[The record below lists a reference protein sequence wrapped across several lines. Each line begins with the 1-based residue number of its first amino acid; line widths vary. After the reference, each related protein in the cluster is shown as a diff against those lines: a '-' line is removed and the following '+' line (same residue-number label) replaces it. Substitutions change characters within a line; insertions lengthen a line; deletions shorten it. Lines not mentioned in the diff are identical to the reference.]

1 MAELTAAFYGFLT
14 SIAPLL
20 APCARAQA
28 PSPSAQDA
36 AKTDRS
42 RDITRDFVIEDG
54 LAVTLWAETPQL
66 FNPTAMDVDARGRV
80 WITEA
85 VNYRQWQG
93 RNAGLH
99 RPEGDR
105 VVILEDTD
113 GDGVCDSAKVFVQ
126 DKDLVAP
133 LGIAVIGDKVIVSC
147 SPAAYVYTDFD
158 GDDKPDRREVL
169 LTGFGGHDHDHGL
182 HSFVAGPDGRWWFNT
197 GNAGPHIVKD
207 KSGWTLRSGS
217 IYRGGGEHDTD
228 NAPRMVSD
236 DGHIWTG
243 GLVLRVDPDGAHLRV
258 LAHNFRNNYE
268 VALDSFGNMWQS
280 DNDDDGNASCRT
292 LFVMEGGNHGYFSAD
307 GSRYWNADRRPGQ
320 STPVA
325 HWHQDDPGVVPAGA
339 INGAGGP
346 TGVVVYEGDLF
357 GAKLDGAVLDADAG
371 RNCVYAHIPHK
382 NGAGFDLETTVFLS
396 SITGKGDTQ
405 KERWFRPSDVAVGTD
420 GSIFVAD
427 WWDPGVGGH
436 LAGDREAY
444 GRILRIAPRGA
455 KLAKPKYDV
464 VSDDGALHA
473 LDSPAVNVRWLGWK
487 SLHDELTR
495 AVPAL
500 EKAASTGDKRFRARA
515 LWLLARA
522 DDNGAK
528 AAAAYLHDPDE
539 DIRTTAF
546 RALVSRPSDVLA
558 TARATA
564 ADPSPAVRREV
575 ALALADL
582 PYAGCRDIW
591 NALAK
596 SFDGK
601 DRWYLEALGIG
612 ARDKEDMLWRELVAD
627 APADPLQWSEAM
639 AAITWRLHP
648 TAAVPALAARAGAAS
663 LSTAARKQAVD
674 ALAFVHD
681 RSAAE
686 EMATLALAGPKDV
699 RPLALWWIEN
709 RDTNDWS
716 AYKVAASISAL
727 DRKDAKLVYTSGI
740 VEKGSVA
747 VDADITGATSL
758 WLVVT
763 SGKRG
768 NACDW
773 SDWLEPRLVGPAGE
787 TKLVE
792 VPWTR
797 ASAEWGN
804 TQIGKNADGGKLAIG
819 GREFVDGIGTHAA
832 SEIAYALP
840 ARGYARFREA
850 ASTTAAKRSARR
862 ASRRVQVYVDAPRD
876 VSAWAEKLHR
886 RRRIA
891 GARESR
897 CARGRG
903 PRRRPCAHPSR
914 GAEEARCARRIDCV
928 RGDLQELR
936 SRDPR
941 AGERVLPASD
951 RERRGDAVREGARR
965 ALRRSQARRQG
976 VLRDA
981 GRVLELPRV
990 PRARRG
996 YRPGSHEHPREVR
1009 QARDP
1014 RRDPEPQRRDRVRV
1028 RHVARRDDG
1037 RNARVGLHRRRR
1049 RHGGDQG
1056 HERQAQRA
1064 RSLRDRIAHE
1074 AEALDD
1080 ARQHRARS
1088 RARRSRRRRR
1098 DAARGLRRQAQA
1110 RCAREAV
1117 RRNRSRRLDE
1127 LLERSEREDR
1137 RRVVGLGRDPA
1148 LPGEPDRVLA
1158 HRGRLRGLPA
1168 HGRVALPARIEA
1180 RQLGRAAAHDRARQ
1194 GVAEEHRGAARIA
1207 QRGRHLEHRRRRHGR
1222 RSHAHERPAHGEGV
1236 PVQREAARRMEPLR
1250 DHDERRRAHAR
1261 SERPRA
1267 EPRALVR
1274 RCGGQDL
1281 PAIRGRADRVP
1292 QHRAATDRAARALTP
1307 ERAAQDF
1314 RPAASAH
1321 DERARQCGRTL
1332 TRIVSMR

>member
-1 MAELTAAFYGFLT
+1 
-14 SIAPLL
+14 
-20 APCARAQA
+20 
-28 PSPSAQDA
+28 
-36 AKTDRS
+36 
-42 RDITRDFVIEDG
+42 
-54 LAVTLWAETPQL
+54 
-66 FNPTAMDVDARGRV
+66 
-80 WITEA
+80 

-158 GDDKPDRREVL
+158 GDDKPDKREVL

-182 HSFVAGPDGRWWFNT
+182 HSFVAGPDGRLWFNT
-197 GNAGPHIVKD
+197 GNAGPHIVRD

-236 DGHIWTG
+236 DRRIWTG
-243 GLVLRVDPDGAHLRV
+243 GLVLRVNTDGSHLQV

-320 STPVA
+320 STPAA

-464 VSDDGALHA
+464 VSDEGALAA
-473 LDSPAVNVRWLGWK
+473 LDSPAVNVRQLGWK

-500 EKAASTGDKRFRARA
+500 EKAAAAGEKRFRARA
-515 LWLLARA
+515 LWLLAQA
-522 DDNGAK
+522 DDNGEK
-528 AAAAYLHDPDE
+528 ACATYLHDPDE
-539 DIRTTAF
+539 DIRVAAF
-546 RALVSRPSDVLA
+546 RALRMRSSDLLA
-558 TARATA
+558 NARSAA

-575 ALALADL
+575 AIALADL

-591 NALAK
+591 STLAR

-612 ARDKEDMLWRELVAD
+612 ARDKEEALWREATAD
-627 APADPLQWSEAM
+627 QPADPLQWSEAL
-639 AAITWRLHP
+639 AAIAWRLHP
-648 TAAVPALAARAGAAS
+648 ASIVPALAARAGASS
-663 LSTAARKQAVD
+663 LSPAARKQAVD
-674 ALAFVHD
+674 ALAFVRD

-686 EMATLALAGPKDV
+686 AMATLALAGPSDV

-716 AYKVAASISAL
+716 EYKVAASLEAL
-727 DRKDAKLVYTSGI
+727 DRKDAKLVYSSGI
-740 VEKGSVA
+740 VESGSIA
-747 VDADITGATSL
+747 VDADITGAKRM

-773 SDWLEPRLVGPAGE
+773 SDWLEPRLVAPSGE

-792 VPWTR
+792 IPWTR
-797 ASAEWGN
+797 ANAEWGT
-804 TQIGKNADGGKLAIG
+804 TQVGKNADGGKLAIG
-819 GREFVDGIGTHAA
+819 GKVFADGIGTHAA
-832 SEIAYALP
+832 SEIAFALP
-840 ARGYARFREA
+840 ERGYTRFRAIAGIDDGGSGQRGAHPDVEF
-850 ASTTAAKRSARR
+850 
-862 ASRRVQVYVDAPRD
+862 QVYADAPRD
-876 VSAWAEKLHR
+876 MAHVRALEKTAGDSSAAPD
-886 RRRIA
+886 
-891 GARESR
+891 AR
-897 CARGRG
+897 A
-903 PRRRPCAHPSR
+903 
-914 GAEEARCARRIDCV
+914 
-928 RGDLQELR
+928 
-936 SRDPR
+936 
-941 AGERVLPASD
+941 
-951 RERRGDAVREGARR
+951 DAVRALAADRDGGLALIHLAEQRKLDASTSKVAAEAIFKNSDPAVRALASEFFPRSAANGASMPSVKELAALAGDPKHGAKVFFGSEAQCSRCHAFRARGADIGPDLTNIRTKYAKPELLDAILNPSAAIAFGYDTWLVETTDGQLISGFILADGDTVVIKDTSGKRVVVPASEIASRTKQKLSVMPDNIALGLAPQDLADVVAMLATDPEAKPKLGPPVKLFDGVDLKGWTSCSSDSSSKTADVWSASDDILHCKGNPIGYLRTEADYEDFQLTVEWRFPPGSTPGNSGVLLRMTGPDKVWPKSIEAQLESRNAGDIWNIDDVDMDVDRTRTSGRRTEKEFPCNENPPGEWNRYVITMNGGDLTLEVNGLVQNRARWCAAVGGKICLQSEGAPIEFRNI
-965 ALRRSQARRQG
+965 
-976 VLRDA
+976 VLR
-981 GRVLELPRV
+981 PIV
-990 PRARRG
+990 PR
-996 YRPGSHEHPREVR
+996 
-1009 QARDP
+1009 
-1014 RRDPEPQRRDRVRV
+1014 
-1028 RHVARRDDG
+1028 G
-1037 RNARVGLHRRRR
+1037 R
-1049 RHGGDQG
+1049 
-1056 HERQAQRA
+1056 
-1064 RSLRDRIAHE
+1064 
-1074 AEALDD
+1074 
-1080 ARQHRARS
+1080 
-1088 RARRSRRRRR
+1088 
-1098 DAARGLRRQAQA
+1098 
-1110 RCAREAV
+1110 
-1117 RRNRSRRLDE
+1117 
-1127 LLERSEREDR
+1127 
-1137 RRVVGLGRDPA
+1137 
-1148 LPGEPDRVLA
+1148 
-1158 HRGRLRGLPA
+1158 
-1168 HGRVALPARIEA
+1168 
-1180 RQLGRAAAHDRARQ
+1180 
-1194 GVAEEHRGAARIA
+1194 
-1207 QRGRHLEHRRRRHGR
+1207 
-1222 RSHAHERPAHGEGV
+1222 
-1236 PVQREAARRMEPLR
+1236 
-1250 DHDERRRAHAR
+1250 
-1261 SERPRA
+1261 
-1267 EPRALVR
+1267 
-1274 RCGGQDL
+1274 
-1281 PAIRGRADRVP
+1281 
-1292 QHRAATDRAARALTP
+1292 
-1307 ERAAQDF
+1307 
-1314 RPAASAH
+1314 
-1321 DERARQCGRTL
+1321 
-1332 TRIVSMR
+1332 